1 MTQHD
6 DCDKEWG
13 LSLSLSQF
21 FLSLFP
27 FGGGAGGKKGVF
39 SCLLRKEKKDMRE
52 RERREE
58 LRKINRSAASE

>member
-52 RERREE
+52 REREREKRRAE
-58 LRKINRSAASE
+58 KN